1 VTAVILTAVLDP
13 AAEDERLFRSWRED
27 GDVAARDELF
37 ERYRPLARRLA
48 ARFRRTGDEAEDMQ
62 QVACLALVKAL
73 DRFDVGRGLRFSS
86 YAVPTILGELKRHLR
101 DTTWALG
108 VPRDLHD
115 LAMRAEATRRR
126 LEASLGRSPTMGELA
141 GGLHAS
147 VETTMEACHALATR
161 TAASLDRAWSDED
174 ELGLAALLGAE
185 DPELAAAE
193 HRAQLD
199 GLLRAL
205 PARERELLRLRFVED
220 LTQSQIAERIG
231 VSQMH
236 VSRLLRQ
243 SIARLAEV
251 AELAELD
258 ADPRG

>member
-1 VTAVILTAVLDP
+1 VTAVILTAVSNP
-13 AAEDERLFRSWRED
+13 AAEDERLFRCWRED
-27 GDVAARDELF
+27 GDMAARDELF

-48 ARFRRTGDEAEDMQ
+48 ARFRRTGDDAEDMQ

-73 DRFDVGRGLRFSS
+73 DRFDLGRGLRFSS

-126 LEASLGRSPTMGELA
+126 LEATLGRAPTMAELA
-141 GGLHAS
+141 DRLEAGLE
-147 VETTMEACHALATR
+147 VTMEACHALSTR
-161 TAASLDRAWSDED
+161 TAASLDRSWTDED
-174 ELGLAALLGAE
+174 EVGLAALLGAE
-185 DPELAAAE
+185 DPELIGAE
-193 HRAQLD
+193 HRAALD
-199 GLLRAL
+199 GLVRAL
-205 PARERELLRLRFVED
+205 PAREQEMLRLRFAED
-220 LTQSQIAERIG
+220 MTQSQIADRIG

-243 SIARLAEV
+243 SIARLAE
-251 AELAELD
+251 LAEESGE
-258 ADPRG
+258 PHG

>member
-1 VTAVILTAVLDP
+1 VTAVVLSAVRDP

-48 ARFRRTGDEAEDMQ
+48 SRFRRTGDDAEDMQ

-126 LEASLGRSPTMGELA
+126 LEGSLGRAPTIAELA
-141 GGLHAS
+141 DGLEAGLE
-147 VETTMEACHALATR
+147 VTMEACHALSTR
-161 TAASLDRAWSDED
+161 TATSLDRSWSDED
-174 ELGLAALLGAE
+174 DVGLAVLLGAE
-185 DPELAAAE
+185 DPELDGAE
-193 HRAQLD
+193 HRAELD
-199 GLLRAL
+199 GLLRML
-205 PARERELLRLRFVED
+205 PARERELLRLRFAED
-220 LTQSQIAERIG
+220 MTQSEIAERIG

-243 SIARLAEV
+243 CIARLAE
-251 AELAELD
+251 LAQAPEE
-258 ADPRG
+258 PRG